1 MPLAVLVLAVLVLA
15 VRALGLTRPA
25 RVAGSG
31 LAAVVALAALV
42 ALAPPAGAG
51 RTVLRYQ
58 APVDGP
64 IIDHFRPPG
73 CPWCAGNRGIDFAT
87 VPGAS
92 VRASAAGIVTFAGT
106 IGHDRFVV
114 VAHADGLRTTYAY
127 LATITV
133 VAGAGVVAGA
143 IVGTAGSE
151 LHFGVRR
158 GATYLD
164 PELLLAGA
172 VLRPRLVPS
181 SGATPRPP
189 RPLA

>member
-1 MPLAVLVLAVLVLA
+1 MRFRAPVAAAVAVAAIGAVVLAVLAVLA
-15 VRALGLTRPA
+15 SAV
-25 RVAGSG
+25 V
-31 LAAVVALAALV
+31 LAA
-42 ALAPPAGAG
+42 PAGAD
-51 RTVLRYQ
+51 RIVLRYQ

-64 IIDHFRPPG
+64 IVDHFRPPG

-87 VPGAS
+87 TPGAP
-92 VRASAAGIVTFAGT
+92 VRASAPGLVTFAGT
-106 IGHDRFVV
+106 IGHYRFVV

-127 LATITV
+127 LATIAVVVGDTV
-133 VAGAGVVAGA
+133 AAGAV
-143 IVGTAGSE
+143 VGTAGTE

-158 GATYLD
+158 GTTYLD

-181 SGATPRPP
+181 SGAAPRPA

>member
-1 MPLAVLVLAVLVLA
+1 VRIHAFVLTALAILAVA
-15 VRALGLTRPA
+15 GLP
-25 RVAGSG
+25 
-31 LAAVVALAALV
+31 AVVALG
-42 ALAPPAGAG
+42 PPAGAG

-73 CPWCAGNRGIDFAT
+73 CTWCAGNRGIDFAT
-87 VPGAS
+87 VPGAP
-92 VRASAAGIVTFAGT
+92 VRASAAGLVTFAGT
-106 IGHDRFVV
+106 IGPDRFVV
-114 VAHADGLRTTYAY
+114 VAHGDGLRTTYAY
-127 LATITV
+127 LATIAV
-133 VAGAGVVAGA
+133 VAGAPVAAGTV
-143 IVGTAGSE
+143 VGTAASE

-158 GATYLD
+158 GTTYLD

-181 SGATPRPP
+181 SGAAPRPA

>member
-1 MPLAVLVLAVLVLA
+1 MRTVALAVALVL
-15 VRALGLTRPA
+15 
-25 RVAGSG
+25 
-31 LAAVVALAALV
+31 VVALLPGTV
-42 ALAPPAGAG
+42 LAPPAGAG

-87 VPGAS
+87 TPGAS
-92 VRASAAGIVTFAGT
+92 VRASAPGLVTFAGT

-114 VAHADGLRTTYAY
+114 VAHPDGLRTTYAY
-127 LATITV
+127 LATIAVVVGATV
-133 VAGAGVVAGA
+133 AAGAV
-143 IVGTAGSE
+143 VGTAGSE

-158 GATYLD
+158 GTTYLD

-172 VLRPRLVPS
+172 VLRPRLVPA
-181 SGATPRPP
+181 SGATPRAA